1 MAKSTAH
8 EPTME
13 EILASIRRI
22 ISEDDAP
29 AAAAEPEVVAAA
41 PAPEPE
47 PVPEPE
53 PDIMDIDDIMVD
65 EPEPFMAVEE
75 EMSMDADEDVLELT
89 DVKTAT
95 SLGDLDIYD
104 AREEPAFTP
113 TPTPAPIPAP
123 LPMPSFTAP
132 TTGGF
137 EKAAMAFG
145 ALSSAMAMP
154 KDSRS
159 LEDFM
164 ADIMR
169 PMIKEWLDQN
179 LARVVE
185 DQVKIEIERVSRI
198 SRYKD

>member
-1 MAKSTAH
+1 MAESAAH

-29 AAAAEPEVVAAA
+29 AEKAEAA
-41 PAPEPE
+41 PAPSVAPSPE
-47 PVPEPE
+47 PVMETI
-53 PDIMDIDDIMVD
+53 DDVMDIDDIMVD
-65 EPEPFMAVEE
+65 EPEPFMALEE
-75 EMSMDADEDVLELT
+75 QMDTTDDDVLELT
-89 DVKTAT
+89 DVEPISS
-95 SLGDLDIYD
+95 SLGDLDIYE
-104 AREEPAFTP
+104 AKEEIIPAFKPEPVYTP
-113 TPTPAPIPAP
+113 TPQ
-123 LPMPSFTAP
+123 PS
-132 TTGGF
+132 TGGF
-137 EKAAMAFG
+137 EKAALAFG
-145 ALSSAMAMP
+145 ALSSAMSMP